1 MINLNMYTQILNQL
15 YEYSNNCIT
24 IREDRN
30 LQIPAFS
37 TIEKDLYGRYIP
49 LVLINSKL
57 IPNNINIIAHILA
70 HEWGHH
76 VLRHMNDVELLHIE
90 SKKEDFNTVQDKEN
104 EADLYAANFIK
115 EYSYDVDDIKSF
127 MREHPGDLENRLNIL
142 KSVF

>member
-90 SKKEDFNTVQDKEN
+90 SKKEDFNTIQDKEN

-115 EYSYDVDDIKSF
+115 EYSYDVDDIKSRRF
-127 MREHPGDLENRLNIL
+127 R
-142 KSVF
+142 KSS